1 MEYTKKGN
9 KNRVDT
15 CRWATYNGALSQ
27 TSTRS
32 TRAARPLPEAP
43 PQARGAG
50 DLGPAKAESPA
61 RGRARLAG
69 ITAPRGV
76 RERFSEFVTLSHAH
90 RVWQAH
96 HALTPC
102 RSVKAGWRGTRRE
115 PRPCLSANPSTPCS
129 RNRCAHL

>member
-27 TSTRS
+27 TSTWS

-61 RGRARLAG
+61 RCRSRLAC
-69 ITAPRGV
+69 ITTPRGV
-76 RERFSEFVTLSHAH
+76 MEIFSEFVIDYKVHL
-90 RVWQAH
+90 VWQAH
-96 HALTPC
+96 HARIT
-102 RSVKAGWRGTRRE
+102 RG
-115 PRPCLSANPSTPCS
+115 L
-129 RNRCAHL
+129 